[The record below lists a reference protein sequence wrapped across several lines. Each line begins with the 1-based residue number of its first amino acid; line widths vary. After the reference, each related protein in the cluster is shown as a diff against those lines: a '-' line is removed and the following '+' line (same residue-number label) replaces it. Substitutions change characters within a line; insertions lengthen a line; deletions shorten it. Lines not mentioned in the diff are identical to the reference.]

1 MAARFCAEYTHKL
14 PGHVFAEFFNLSTDL
29 ALRIKE
35 VSVLYDRA
43 VQRKEDELQK
53 AMSLELYRI
62 AEDIIA
68 QRRANPLDPREDP
81 NLRRCLSPPT
91 TRAIS
96 CPTICCWAPCVS

>member
-1 MAARFCAEYTHKL
+1 M
-14 PGHVFAEFFNLSTDL
+14 FAEFFNLSTDL

-81 NLRRCLSPPT
+81 APRCLSPPT